1 MTNWLPELPAGKGPM
16 YARLAHQIAEDIMTG
31 TLPSGA
37 KLPPQR
43 DLAYDLGVTV
53 GTVGRAYAIV
63 RERGLVSG
71 EVGRGTFVL
80 GSAPAQEN
88 GQAAFPEQASETAS
102 QPRRNVFTPA
112 VAWTEAAMTAPD
124 PGFGSTRAAVPPA
137 DAMRLD
143 STSAPEVG
151 QAEIIGLI
159 LSDITRESPHEI
171 ASYTRSVS
179 DDWREAGRRWLSRSN
194 WSPDAN
200 TIVPANGAQAAIMA
214 ILAATTSPGDRVAF
228 EELTY
233 SSIARGAALSG
244 RQPVTVARDEQGP
257 VPEDLERVC
266 SQKHPRVLFVMPTIH
281 NPTLSTMGEAR
292 RKDIVTIARQHNLWL
307 VEDEVYGSLR
317 NTDLTPV
324 AALAPERTFHVGS
337 LSKSVTAG
345 VRGGWVS
352 APTSHA
358 QRIYT
363 AHKMLSGGIAYLLAE
378 LSSRLILS
386 GAAATLRAR
395 ILDEITARHA
405 IACACLDGHDFISAP
420 DTPFLWL
427 KLPEP
432 WMSSTFKA
440 AANSAGVL
448 IDDEDEFKT
457 GRSGKVY
464 HRVRIGFSNPR
475 NREETRQGL
484 TVLRQLLDNPATGYD
499 SFE

>member
-1 MTNWLPELPAGKGPM
+1 M
-16 YARLAHQIAEDIMTG
+16 YARLAHQIADDIMTG
-31 TLPSGA
+31 ALPSGT

-80 GSAPAQEN
+80 GSPGHSAQETDAPETPPAPPE
-88 GQAAFPEQASETAS
+88 AAAQ
-102 QPRRNVFTPA
+102 QRRNAHPLRSVFIPA
-112 VAWTEAAMTAPD
+112 VSWTEAAMAAPD
-124 PGFGSTRAAVPPA
+124 PGFGSTRAAVPPP
-137 DAMRLD
+137 DAIRLD

-151 QAEIIGLI
+151 QADIIGRI
-159 LSDITRESPHEI
+159 LTDITRKFPHEI

-179 DDWREAGRRWLSRSN
+179 DDWREAGKRWLARGS
-194 WSPDAN
+194 WTPDAN

-214 ILAATTSPGDRVAF
+214 ILAATTAPGDRVAF

-244 RQPVTVARDEQGP
+244 RQPVTVARDEEGP
-257 VPEDLERVC
+257 IPEDLERVC
-266 SQKHPRVLFVMPTIH
+266 AQKHPRILFLMPTIH
-281 NPTLSTMGEAR
+281 NPTLGIMGEAR
-292 RKDIVTIARQHNLWL
+292 RKDIVTLARQHNLWL

-317 NTDLTPV
+317 NTDLTPI
-324 AALAPERTFHVGS
+324 AALAPERSFHVGS

-363 AHKMLSGGIAYLLAE
+363 AHKMLSGGIAFLLAE

-386 GAAATLRAR
+386 GAAEEIRTR
-395 ILDEITARHA
+395 ILDEIGIRHN
-405 IACACLDGHDFISAP
+405 IACTSFEGYDFISAK

-440 AANSAGVL
+440 AASAAGVL
-448 IDDEDEFKT
+448 VDDEDEFKT
-457 GRSGKVY
+457 GRSSKVH

-475 NREETRQGL
+475 NHDETRQGL
-484 TVLRQLLDNPATGYD
+484 SILRQLLDNPATSYD